1 MAIYNLGSINIDNF
15 YQVPHIPTPGET
27 ISAGHMSVGLG
38 GKGANMSVAAARGAA
53 RVVHI
58 GAIGPEGAWT
68 RDRLTEYG
76 VDTRFIADGTR
87 TGHAIICVAR
97 DGENAITL
105 FTGANHEIT
114 PDLIGASLS
123 EAQTGDIFIAQNETN
138 AQAHACEMA
147 KRLGLRVAYAAAPF
161 DTVAVQSVLS
171 HIDMLIMNQIEA
183 DQLTSALGLHPDQ
196 LDVDDVI
203 VTLGADGCRWFDN
216 QNGSAHDYPAIRTD
230 VVDTT
235 GAGDTFTGYIL
246 AGLDR
251 GMPMEQA
258 IRLALH
264 AASIM
269 VSRQGTAD
277 VIPDLKDIQD
287 RFGGFRSGYV

>member
-1 MAIYNLGSINIDNF
+1 MSIYNLGSINIDNF
-15 YQVPHIPTPGET
+15 YKVPHIPAPGET
-27 ISAGHMSVGLG
+27 IAASNMSIGLG

-58 GAIGPEGAWT
+58 GAVGLDGKWT

-76 VDTRFIADGTR
+76 VHTRFIVDGTH
-87 TGHAIICVAR
+87 TGHAIICVAD

-114 PDLIGASLS
+114 SDLIGSSLS
-123 EAQTGDIFIAQNETN
+123 EAQTGDIFVTQNETN
-138 AQAHACEMA
+138 GQAEACEMA
-147 KRLGLRVAYAAAPF
+147 KQLGLRVAYAAAPF
-161 DTVAVQSVLS
+161 DAMAVQAVLPY
-171 HIDMLIMNQIEA
+171 IDMLIMNQIEA
-183 DQLTSALGLHPDQ
+183 DQLTQALGLRPDQ
-196 LDVDDVI
+196 LDVQDVI
-203 VTLGADGCRWFDN
+203 VTLGGDGCRWFDN
-216 QNGSAHDYPAIRTD
+216 QVSMIREYPAIPTD

-258 IRLALH
+258 IRLASQ

-287 RFGGFRSGYV
+287 QFGAG